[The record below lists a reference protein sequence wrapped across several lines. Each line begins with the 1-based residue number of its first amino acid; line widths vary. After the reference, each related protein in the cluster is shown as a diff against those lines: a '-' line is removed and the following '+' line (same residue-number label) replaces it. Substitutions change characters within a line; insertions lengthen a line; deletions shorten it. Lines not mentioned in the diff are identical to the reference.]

1 MANKTEKPK
10 KPYTDFPL
18 FPHATGRWAKKIRGK
33 QHYFGPW
40 NDPDAALKKYLT
52 QRDELQAGRT
62 PRSTSGGLT
71 VRDMVNRFLTAKQY
85 LVETQELMPRT
96 FRDYHTTCELIIDHF
111 GKSLAVSDVQTADFE
126 KLRAKFAKTRG
137 LVSLGNVV
145 RMVRI
150 VFKYAFDADL
160 IERPIKFGPG
170 FKLPSKKAL
179 RTVRNSRPRRM
190 FEAVEL
196 QQILKA
202 ADQPLKAM
210 ILLGINCGF
219 GQTDISRLPRAALNL
234 ETGWAN
240 FPRPKTAVERRCPLW
255 KETIAAL
262 KSLKRPNP
270 KVESDAGLVFITK
283 YGAPFV
289 RINEKG
295 TVIDAVGLEFGK
307 LLRELKLKRMGLN
320 FYALRHTFETIA
332 GDSRDQVAVDF
343 IMGHAPGSDDM
354 AAVYRERIGN
364 ERLVAVTEFLHRWL
378 FAKPKT
384 ATKKTE

>member
-1 MANKTEKPK
+1 MAAKTPRPT
-10 KPYTDFPL
+10 KPYKDFPL

-33 QHYFGPW
+33 FHYFGPW
-40 NDPDAALKKYLT
+40 NDPNAALKKYLT
-52 QRDELQAGRT
+52 HRDDLQAGRT
-62 PRSTSGGLT
+62 PRSSGDGLT
-71 VRDMVNRFLTAKQY
+71 VRDLVNRFLTAKQH
-85 LVETQELMPRT
+85 LVDTQELTQLT
-96 FRDYHTTCELIIDHF
+96 FKGYYSTCELLVTHLGTSRLVCD
-111 GKSLAVSDVQTADFE
+111 LRTDDFE
-126 KLRAKFAKTRG
+126 KLRAEFAKTRG
-137 LVSLGNVV
+137 LVALGNLV
-145 RMVRI
+145 RMSRI

-160 IERPIKFGPG
+160 IERPVKFGPG

-179 RTVRNSRPRRM
+179 RAARNSKPPRM

-202 ADQPLKAM
+202 AGQPLKAM

-234 ETGWAN
+234 ESGWVN

-255 KETIAAL
+255 KETIAAIT
-262 KSLKRPNP
+262 SLKRPEP
-270 KVESDAGLVFITK
+270 KVEGDAGLVFITK

-289 RINEKG
+289 RINSKG
-295 TVIDAVGLEFGK
+295 AVIDAVGLEFGK
-307 LLRELKLKRMGLN
+307 LLRELQLKRMGRS

-343 IMGHAPGSDDM
+343 IMGHAPNSDDM

-364 ERLVAVTEFLHRWL
+364 ERLVAATEFVHDWL
-378 FAKPKT
+378 FGKSDA
-384 ATKKTE
+384 AKKTE